1 MSHGINYAFY
11 KENTKF
17 SKFNN
22 SIVFNDSFG
31 VKNELYFQDLLMK
44 YEKWREH

>member
-31 VKNELYFQDLLMK
+31 VKNELYF
-44 YEKWREH
+44 